1 MSTRSFF
8 SGRAV
13 SAVAAAAAV
22 AMMSAGPVA
31 AQSTAPAAPQAPAAK
46 TAELPSAR
54 SIIDRHVAAIGG
66 KDALMKNTSTH
77 LKGTISMPA
86 NGISGPFEVFAAK
99 PDKNVTKITL
109 GGIGEVLE
117 GFDGTVAWT
126 ISPMTGPM
134 IAQGKEL
141 EQKKFDAHFLAELRD
156 PSRYESITT
165 VAETTFDGRPAY
177 KVSLKRKGGGE
188 DIEYYDVKTGL
199 KSGGEITR
207 DSPMGTVTATQI
219 HTDYKQ
225 FGHLLQP
232 STIKQSMMGVEQI
245 ISVGSIDYDKVDP
258 AVFELPAAIKAL
270 VK

>member
-1 MSTRSFF
+1 MITRTFF
-8 SGRAV
+8 AGRAM
-13 SAVAAAAAV
+13 SGVALAAAV
-22 AMMSAGPVA
+22 TVMSALPAG
-31 AQSTAPAAPQAPAAK
+31 AQTTAPAAPAAQAPA
-46 TAELPSAR
+46 AELPSAR
-54 SIIDRHVAAIGG
+54 SIIDRHIAAIGG
-66 KDALMKNTSTH
+66 KDALTKNVSTY

-86 NGISGPFEVFAAK
+86 NGISGPFEVYAAK
-99 PDKNVTKITL
+99 PDKNLTKITL
-109 GGIGEVLE
+109 GGIGEILE

-134 IAQGKEL
+134 LAQGKEL
-141 EQKKFDAHFLAELRD
+141 EQKRFDAHFLAELRD
-156 PSRYESITT
+156 PSRYASITT
-165 VAETTFDGRPAY
+165 VEQTTFDGRPAY
-177 KVSLKRKGGGE
+177 KVSLKRNGGGE

-199 KSGGEITR
+199 KSGGEVTR

-245 ISVGSIDYDKVDP
+245 ISVNSIEYDKVDP
-258 AVFELPAAIKAL
+258 AVFELPAPIKAL